1 MDADIDEDAAK
12 VIEGTGGDPD
22 KIRSNMRLKLQDRDL
37 YTTKE
42 GVETPPKVAFR
53 EIDPFDCWVW
63 AEFHAVPS
71 TRDKELLDSCVK
83 AWFMVGKLGGYNSGN
98 LQTYRNADDDHSF
111 FEYSNNELED
121 DVGAFLH
128 EATEVEYKGS
138 WGRFRI
144 DMGTADE
151 LCLDVLINMMAGFSR
166 DLSGLKKIYMGGSNR
181 NWPAPKKQ
189 EEADDDGMDDLER
202 QGMGSQRFSV
212 DPMRLPDRMEEELDL
227 LEEEMQEQDRTMEK
241 QRDLLSGKRGAGGR
255 GGEDEGG
262 RGREMN
268 LAASAMASSSPFSF
282 SSSTPS
288 SSSSPS
294 PSGASKSGA
303 SSSSRGGGD
312 SPGVK
317 KNKAPAPGTKEAAMV
332 AMIAEKLAAR
342 KARSSNLSSP
352 ASLKGTSPGGS
363 TWGAGIG
370 RAATAARKSKAGPSP
385 PSTSSSSP

>member
-1 MDADIDEDAAK
+1 
-12 VIEGTGGDPD
+12 
-22 KIRSNMRLKLQDRDL
+22 
-37 YTTKE
+37 
-42 GVETPPKVAFR
+42 
-53 EIDPFDCWVW
+53 
-63 AEFHAVPS
+63 
-71 TRDKELLDSCVK
+71 
-83 AWFMVGKLGGYNSGN
+83 MVGRTHAWWGAPMHGGARPCMVGRAHACVRIAVSPPLPLSLPPFLPLLSSLGPVG
-98 LQTYRNADDDHSF
+98 HSLVCCTSLICLHF
-111 FEYSNNELED
+111 PHMIALPTHACT
-121 DVGAFLH
+121 AFL
-128 EATEVEYKGS
+128 V
-138 WGRFRI
+138 
-144 DMGTADE
+144 
-151 LCLDVLINMMAGFSR
+151 CL
-166 DLSGLKKIYMGGSNR
+166 
-181 NWPAPKKQ
+181 Q
-189 EEADDDGMDDLER
+189 
-202 QGMGSQRFSV
+202 
-212 DPMRLPDRMEEELDL
+212 
-227 LEEEMQEQDRTMEK
+227 EMQEQDRTMQK

-282 SSSTPS
+282 SPSTP

-370 RAATAARKSKAGPSP
+370 RAATAARKSKANPSS
-385 PSTSSSSP
+385 PSTTSSSP